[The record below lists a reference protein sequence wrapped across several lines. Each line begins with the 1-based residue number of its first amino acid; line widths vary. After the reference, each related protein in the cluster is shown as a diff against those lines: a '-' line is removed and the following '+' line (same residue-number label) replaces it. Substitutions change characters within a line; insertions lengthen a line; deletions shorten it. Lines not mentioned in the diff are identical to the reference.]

1 MTTHA
6 ELGMNRTG
14 IATSPKLTEEMLE
27 GQKEFAPDAPGD
39 ERKISNTRS
48 LTAQE
53 WDTRIG
59 SVPPPTT
66 VKGAVKTGLTALKG
80 ESPTQFIDRL
90 GARLA
95 FERSGVRMYEALI
108 SKLDAGGSFKG
119 GPTRADL
126 ETILND
132 EYEHFQLLVQ
142 ALEHLGADPTVM
154 TPSADLQA
162 TLSGGALQVL
172 VEPRTDLAQCLEAA
186 LTLELIDND
195 SWAMLTTLASEAGQK
210 ELALRFERAL
220 SEEAAHL
227 TAVRRWIAAAQGVSL
242 SG

>member
-14 IATSPKLTEEMLE
+14 IATSPKLTAEMLE
-27 GQKEFAPDAPGD
+27 GQKEFAPDMPGD
-39 ERKISNTRS
+39 ERKISSTRS

-53 WDTRIG
+53 WDSRIG

-66 VKGAVKTGLTALKG
+66 LKGAVKTGMTALKG
-80 ESPTQFIDRL
+80 ESPTQLIDRL

-95 FERSGVRMYEALI
+95 FERSGVRLYEALL
-108 SKLDAGGSFKG
+108 SKFDACGSFKG
-119 GPTRADL
+119 GPSRDEL

-162 TLSGGALQVL
+162 TLSLGAMQVM

-195 SWAMLTTLASEAGQK
+195 SWAMLTTLANEAGQR
-210 ELALRFERAL
+210 ELALGFERAL
-220 SEEAAHL
+220 SQEAAHL
-227 TAVRRWIAAAQGVSL
+227 TIVRRWIAAAQGVSL
-242 SG
+242 GA